1 MEFQTSLESSLEAI
15 VSHASELLNH
25 LKKSSTTANDAPFG
39 PADPL
44 EHAPQQVQLSRK
56 KLLEAAT
63 KLTQVATPPERYLEH
78 LSNSVSETPPTLV
91 RAIVS

>member
-15 VSHASELLNH
+15 VSHATELLNH
-25 LKKSSTTANDAPFG
+25 LKKPSTTANDAPFG

-44 EHAPQQVQLSRK
+44 EYAPQQVQLSRK

-78 LSNSVSETPPTLV
+78 LSNSVSGNLPIRFCAT
-91 RAIVS
+91 VS